1 MFLNSYN
8 ENLYIKCLDR
18 LTQGLSK
25 IESILKAIDTDN
37 NFREIDSVIDIY
49 INIFNQEELK
59 EHLKCD
65 IERIYKPL
73 YIGNPPL
80 HTKGNSYWH
89 INIEIVS
96 GELKWLDIIYEF
108 QISRLLKLYK
118 RTFSRIDN
126 FFISLSS
133 EQIRKYQLII
143 SKIKIETDVYLKFV
157 DHREI
162 INKRKK
168 LEDNKLAK
176 IPFGGLFYITHI
188 KNIESILE
196 LAILSHNLA
205 HSKGLVSEDIS
216 NKEVNERRN
225 RIVASLDGNI
235 HDFAPLYFN
244 PRNPML
250 YYLCKN
256 RDKKDLILLK
266 INPHILLVDNVA
278 FSDGNAAIKT
288 THFYNNIDDFN
299 NLNWEVIN
307 DEYWAQHYD
316 GKRIRCSE
324 VLVRDEI
331 PLYYITDIYVYNQD
345 PLNRILT
352 LFPNH
357 LGINTDIQPKLY
369 F

>member
-8 ENLYIKCLDR
+8 ENLYIKCLDK

-25 IESILKAIDTDN
+25 IESILKAIGTDN
-37 NFREIDSVIDIY
+37 NFREIDSVTDIY
-49 INIFNQEELK
+49 IEIFNQEELNG
-59 EHLKCD
+59 HLKCD

-73 YIGNPPL
+73 YIGDPPL

-96 GELKWLDIIYEF
+96 DELNWLDSIYEF
-108 QISRLLKLYK
+108 QISRLLKLFK

-126 FFISLSS
+126 FFITLSS

-143 SKIKIETDVYLKFV
+143 SKVKTETETYLKFV

-162 INKRKK
+162 ISKRRK
-168 LEDNKLAK
+168 LEDNKLSK
-176 IPFGGLFYITHI
+176 IPFGGLFYMTHI

-196 LAILSHNLA
+196 LGILSHNLA

-216 NKEVNERRN
+216 NKQVNERRN
-225 RIVASLDGNI
+225 REVASLDGNI

-244 PRNPML
+244 PKNPML
-250 YYLCKN
+250 YYLCQN
-256 RDKKDLILLK
+256 MDKTDLILLK
-266 INPHILLVDNVA
+266 INPHILLVENVA
-278 FSDGNAAIKT
+278 FSDGNAAVKT

-307 DEYWAQHYD
+307 DEYWTRYPD

-324 VLVRDEI
+324 ALVRDEI
-331 PLYYITDIYVYNQD
+331 PLYYITDLYVYNQG
-345 PLNRILT
+345 PLNSILP

-357 LGINTDIQPKLY
+357 LGINTSIAPELY